1 MENDNATM
9 LRKSLK
15 TGEMVGEGGLII
27 EDISEYEED
36 EEEEIKNDSEEKKQ
50 QELKKRLSKL
60 SIVNEQNKADNK
72 KKGKHKG
79 KISPESY
86 RKICEEMSISPADN
100 INDLISEIVSG
111 KISEL
116 LEARNKE
123 D

>member
-1 MENDNATM
+1 MLIDDNDLKFENVVALPVDVNSLMAAYQLGYLTALEGNAENDF
-9 LRKSLK
+9 
-15 TGEMVGEGGLII
+15 
-27 EDISEYEED
+27 
-36 EEEEIKNDSEEKKQ
+36 
-50 QELKKRLSKL
+50 
-60 SIVNEQNKADNK
+60 
-72 KKGKHKG
+72 G

-116 LEARNKE
+116 LEARNEE